1 MTGAHRKRLYI
12 ITDDAR
18 RACLTV
24 FGIGLYGLPD
34 WAEIVTTPEGID
46 AIPSGSLH
54 RGLWHIESSASRTMQ
69 RLATE
74 RWARGELITAP
85 QAIMDKIEAMIAER
99 DRRPAAPEGADAPRP
114 AAIASERNRQA
125 TARKASK
132 WH

>member
-1 MTGAHRKRLYI
+1 MSGKRLYI

-34 WAEIVTTPEGID
+34 WAEIVTTPEGIED
-46 AIPSGSLH
+46 IPAGSLH
-54 RGLWHIESSASRTMQ
+54 RGLWHFETSQSRYMQ

-74 RWARGELITAP
+74 RWAAGELVTAP
-85 QAIMDKIEAMIAER
+85 QAFMDKIEAMIAAR
-99 DRRPAAPEGADAPRP
+99 DRRPDAPAAVDAPRA
-114 AAIASERNRQA
+114 AAIASEPNRQA